1 MQVSLYRSLL
11 DWIFGD
17 HFEDARQYYCL
28 GTRPVILIGFT
39 IAVKNTSSLSFSQAR
54 NYHTFGSKYLSFGM
68 RNRPYISHFKVKTR
82 RIYQLL
88 IPSLDPCHFLSRRT
102 FMTTFAIK
110 TELRCWRYS
119 TICQPSSATLTHRLK
134 STCSRTMN
142 TDPLLG
148 LETDMSML
156 VRPRPPKPIT
166 GGMISS

>member
-17 HFEDARQYYCL
+17 HFEDARQYCL
-28 GTRPVILIGFT
+28 GTRPVTLIGLT
-39 IAVKNTSSLSFSQAR
+39 IAVKNTSSLSLSQAR
-54 NYHTFGSKYLSFGM
+54 NYHTFGSKNLSFGM

-88 IPSLDPCHFLSRRT
+88 IPSLDPSHFLSRTT
-102 FMTTFAIK
+102 FLTGFAIK
-110 TELRCWRYS
+110 TELQSWHYP
-119 TICQPSSATLTHRLK
+119 TICQQSSATLTHRLV
-134 STCSRTMN
+134 STRSRTMN
-142 TDPLLG
+142 IDPLLG

>member
-17 HFEDARQYYCL
+17 HFEDARQYCL
-28 GTRPVILIGFT
+28 GTRPVILIGLT

-54 NYHTFGSKYLSFGM
+54 NYHTFGSKNLSFGM

-88 IPSLDPCHFLSRRT
+88 IPSLDPSHFLSRKT
-102 FMTTFAIK
+102 FLTGFAIK
-110 TELRCWRYS
+110 TELRSWRYP
-119 TICQPSSATLTHRLK
+119 TICQQSSATLTHRLV
-134 STCSRTMN
+134 STRSRTMN
-142 TDPLLG
+142 IDPLLG